1 MLRKA
6 KIESRNCLF
15 CVLCSVF
22 CILLLAGCE
31 KKAKLQTEKQ
41 AEPVLS
47 QTNFEKEN
55 FKIKA
60 ENEQLK
66 SQLETLMGIDKPV
79 RISAV
84 SVVRTIEVTS
94 RSGVYKKDIK
104 DSNDTKETLVVYLKT
119 IDDMG
124 DVVKAPGAVKVE
136 LWNLNKKPADVLI
149 GSWLVK
155 PEKLKKSWSGSLM
168 TNYYKLTFDA
178 GPILTGKK
186 KQELAFKVEFTD
198 YMTGKILKAQKVI
211 KPQR

>member
-1 MLRKA
+1 MKNC
-6 KIESRNCLF
+6 KIRHQQAFFFCL
-15 CVLCSVF
+15 LCSVF
-22 CILLLAGCE
+22 CILLLAGCD

-41 AEPVLS
+41 TKPVLS

-55 FKIKA
+55 LRIKA

-66 SQLETLMGIDKPV
+66 SQLETLMGIDKPA
-79 RISAV
+79 RINAV

-94 RSGVYKKDIK
+94 RSGIYKKDVK

-124 DVVKAPGAVKVE
+124 DIVKAPGEVKVE
-136 LWNLNKKPADVLI
+136 LWNLNKKPADALV

-178 GPILTGKK
+178 PPILTGKK
-186 KQELAFKVEFTD
+186 RQELTLKVEFTD
-198 YMTGKILKAQKVI
+198 YMAGEILKAQRVI
-211 KPQR
+211 KF